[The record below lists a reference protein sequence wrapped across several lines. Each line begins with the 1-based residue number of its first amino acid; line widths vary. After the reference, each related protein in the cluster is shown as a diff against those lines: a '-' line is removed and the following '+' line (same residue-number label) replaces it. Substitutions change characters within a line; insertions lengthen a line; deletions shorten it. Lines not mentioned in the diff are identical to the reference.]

1 MYKHIRRNRRL
12 RKFLKNAVLIVI
24 FVISAIVALSG
35 IMEASDK
42 NDRWAYICYD
52 VNQPDMKYYYDSE
65 TVTYISDNQVGVWMK
80 IADSNKKS
88 QLLHLEISCASN
100 MFHLMEDSVDYLW
113 GSRIKTSYVAG
124 RWIKTPPDSEVYL
137 LSKLVCRN
145 LVTSK

>member
-1 MYKHIRRNRRL
+1 
-12 RKFLKNAVLIVI
+12 
-24 FVISAIVALSG
+24 
-35 IMEASDK
+35 
-42 NDRWAYICYD
+42 
-52 VNQPDMKYYYDSE
+52 
-65 TVTYISDNQVGVWMK
+65 MK
-80 IADSNKKS
+80 IAASNKKP

-113 GSRIKTSYVAG
+113 GSRIKTSYIAG